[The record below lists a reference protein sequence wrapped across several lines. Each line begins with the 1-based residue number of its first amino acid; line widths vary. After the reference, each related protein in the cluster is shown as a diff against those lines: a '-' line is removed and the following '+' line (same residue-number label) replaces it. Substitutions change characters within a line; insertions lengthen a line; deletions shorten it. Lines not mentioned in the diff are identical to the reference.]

1 MTMKSAFSHSK
12 SIITVFS
19 DGLRNEDFDTV
30 YPKISKI
37 QSFVGGI
44 NTKLPLPKDAP
55 EEIPRI
61 IVKSADDKI
70 NCQIGPQ
77 KIQIEWVPD
86 AFQDTNAAV
95 GLASQILEQAIESSV
110 ISRVGNIKEYVLE
123 VGPKQS
129 FTSFLRPGI
138 LENLKTLEAF
148 SFDLTLKDQISGSDG
163 KQIQCNRFARL
174 VSATRDIDKQKL
186 IVVMIDFN
194 TRPEE
199 QLFWNI
205 ANFREFIGT
214 SEDKLQY
221 QDIMG
226 EMLK

>member
-1 MTMKSAFSHSK
+1 MESFFSHSK

-19 DGLRNEDFDTV
+19 DGLRNQNFDTV
-30 YPKISKI
+30 YSEITKI
-37 QSFVGGI
+37 QSFVDGI
-44 NTKLPLPKDAP
+44 NTKLPLRKDAA

-61 IVKSADDKI
+61 IVTSADGKI
-70 NCQIGPQ
+70 NCQIGLQ
-77 KIQIEWVPD
+77 KIQMEWLPD
-86 AFQDTNAAV
+86 ALQDTNAAV
-95 GLASQILEQAIESSV
+95 NLVSEILEKAIGSSG
-110 ISRVGNIKEYVLE
+110 IGRVGNIREYVLE
-123 VGPKQS
+123 VGAKQS

-199 QLFWNI
+199 QLFWSI
-205 ANFREFIGT
+205 ADFREFIGA

-226 EMLK
+226 EILK